1 MSAPDVATD
10 EAALIASRR
19 ELSRLRGIAKRA
31 SEQDVIASII
41 WSEITASAA
50 EEYRDLTDEQ
60 RDAWGIVA
68 EAVADYL
75 LGEGVARR

>member
-41 WSEITASAA
+41 WSEITASEAA
-50 EEYRDLTDEQ
+50 EYADLTDEQ
-60 RDAWGIVA
+60 RDAWWPVA
-68 EAVADYL
+68 EAVVDYL
-75 LGEGVARR
+75 LGESAPRR